1 MQKERKKDILDVM
14 LYFYLAIFLLIGGV
28 ITSMSDTAQNIL
40 IIILGIIFLPV
51 YPVFWLIDRFLFG

>member
-1 MQKERKKDILDVM
+1 MQKERKKDIFDVM
-14 LYFYLAIFLLIGGV
+14 LYFYLAIFILIGGV

-40 IIILGIIFLPV
+40 IIILGIIFLPF